1 MWVTQLPLFPEPSV
15 EGWYS
20 SPLKI
25 HILILRSCDCVTLY
39 NKRGFEDVIKLS
51 ILRWSDYSRLP
62 GGALCNHKGLYKRDI
77 GGLYSKKVIYLEK
90 QVAVWE
96 IWRYSTAGFEDG
108 GREYI
113 GQEVQVASRIPV
125 SSASLMLE
133 LSPLTLC
140 WPLMLMCF
148 SVLFLSLFFLFSL
161 SFFFCAATLVLLER
175 QLKRKYLNLHLNIE

>member
-25 HILILRSCDCVTLY
+25 HILILRSCDYVTLY

-113 GQEVQVASRIPV
+113 GQGVQVASRIPV

-140 WPLMLMCF
+140 WPLMLMCVF
-148 SVLFLSLFFLFSL
+148 LFCFFLCFFFFLSFS
-161 SFFFCAATLVLLER
+161 SFVLL
-175 QLKRKYLNLHLNIE
+175 HWFC